1 MVFVN
6 KKLNDKKQ
14 KKTGERKVMPTYA
27 SWRNKSAINS
37 DTVSTDKK
45 ASVINATL
53 AFKRKKNA
61 ILT

>member
-1 MVFVN
+1 
-6 KKLNDKKQ
+6 LNDKKQ
-14 KKTGERKVMPTYA
+14 KKTGERKVMLTYA